1 MRRLTTWKS
10 RTSVSGL
17 AALVLLLGLASPAF
31 AAKPAHAGGGGSPT
45 PTGNDISW
53 PQCGAS
59 FPSGQ
64 AFGIVGVNG
73 GLANDSNPC
82 LGPDSSVSQSELY
95 WAATTSSGTPPK
107 ASLYVN
113 TADPGSG
120 VSDWPAKTSTT
131 DPLNTVSG
139 TAQSCIDENDPA
151 CAWQYGY
158 NKAAQDAIWLNEE
171 ATAINDLTG
180 PTTVSTSPGAYPWWL
195 DVETG
200 NTWQSGSNG
209 LAMNVA
215 DLQGMFAGLQ
225 AAGVDTTSTTPNP
238 SPIGVYSTSS
248 QWQTITGLT
257 ATSPSSSEGSLHN
270 LPVWIP
276 GARSLSGAESNCSQT
291 PFTGAT
297 SVTLTQWFGH
307 PFDGDYA
314 CP

>member
-10 RTSVSGL
+10 RISVSGL
-17 AALVLLLGLASPAF
+17 VALVLLLGLASPAF
-31 AAKPAHAGGGGSPT
+31 ALKPAHAGGSGGGGSQT

-53 PQCGAS
+53 PQCGGS

-64 AFGIVGVNG
+64 AFGIVGVND
-73 GLANDSNPC
+73 GLANNLNPC

-95 WAATTSSGTPPK
+95 WAATTSSGTTTQPD

-113 TADPGSG
+113 TADPGDTVG
-120 VSDWPAKTSTT
+120 DWPTT
-131 DPLNTVSG
+131 GTTPVGTCLGDNT
-139 TAQSCIDENDPA
+139 TA

-158 NKAAQDAIWLNEE
+158 NKAAQDAAWLSEE
-171 ATAINDLTG
+171 ATAINAKG
-180 PTTVSTSPGAYPWWL
+180 STTVSTSPGAYPWWL

-215 DLQGMFAGLQ
+215 DLQGMVAGLQ

-238 SPIGVYSTSS
+238 SPIGVYSTAS

-257 ATSPSSSEGSLHN
+257 AASAFSGGSLYN

-276 GARSLSGAESNCSQT
+276 GARGLSGAESNCSQT